1 MSEDR
6 AWSSNPIIALDGGD
20 PPAEVK
26 VIRGFGYVAD
36 LEEKEK
42 SIKVTFMAHGKD
54 GNPREFLPS
63 AWISKSEEQ
72 AVKIIN
78 ASHNKKR
85 NILYRIEI
93 RRQDKIDRKIPIEE
107 LTPLAVARKSIF
119 KGLAGVKIRETDD
132 WIFTKAALTNPDEDP
147 RDERFPSALG
157 MEPRN
162 RSKSGSN
169 NDSGDNAVRKYKGVE
184 PPAFVTALDNGDVN
198 PGSIAVASPLGTYSL
213 AAKLSKENNLDFD
226 KAKRGNLAKA
236 LLKMSGNL
244 QLAIW
249 DGKMKSP
256 DMGANSFSRARY
268 FIEEV
273 INTDEP
279 VTVDLFDDD
288 NFQQWQKRVESEA
301 LKLWRWSIKMVQ
313 KTLESTEDNEENDE
327 DSDTEE
333 D

>member
-6 AWSSNPIIALDGGD
+6 AWSSAPIIALDAGD

-26 VIRGFGYVAD
+26 VIRGYGYVSD

-54 GNPREFLPS
+54 GNPREYLPS
-63 AWISKSEEQ
+63 AWIPKSEEQ

-78 ASHNKKR
+78 ASHNRKR
-85 NILYRIEI
+85 NIYYRIEI

-119 KGLAGVKIRETDD
+119 KGIAAIKIKETDE
-132 WIFTKAALTNPDEDP
+132 WTFTKAALTNPAEDP
-147 RDERFPSALG
+147 SDERFPSAVG
-157 MEPRN
+157 MAPRN
-162 RSKSGSN
+162 LSKSGSD
-169 NDSGDNAVRKYKGVE
+169 DSEGEVRKYKGVE
-184 PPAFVTALDNGDVN
+184 PPVFVTTMRNGDVN
-198 PGSIAVASPLGTYSL
+198 PGCIAVASPLGAYSL
-213 AAKLSKENNLDFD
+213 ATKLAKDNGLDFD

-244 QLAIW
+244 QMAIW

-256 DMGANSFSRARY
+256 DMGVNSFSRARY
-268 FIEEV
+268 FLEE
-273 INTDEP
+273 IIATDEP
-279 VTVDLFDDD
+279 VTADLFDDD

-313 KTLESTEDNEENDE
+313 KTVEAAEE
-327 DSDTEE
+327 DSEDGDEE